1 MNINI
6 LFFCVL
12 EYNGSLLLS
21 RAWLREREE
30 LAAAPAVG
38 RREWNGEYFFNFG
51 DSESRSWEEARKYGF
66 ICGGG
71 GKWYHQVISSIE
83 PGSRVWV
90 RIPGS
95 GYVGVCT
102 VREKAVPAPEAVLS
116 VDGKD
121 VPFLELP
128 LKGHYHRDRTDY
140 DEQEFIVKV
149 DWEVSVPKDEAVH
162 EFGFFGNQNIA
173 CRPTAPSWEFTL
185 DRLKSVWGLRQDGG
199 GADAGLQG

>member
-1 MNINI
+1 M
-6 LFFCVL
+6 
-12 EYNGSLLLS
+12 S
-21 RAWLREREE
+21 
-30 LAAAPAVG
+30 AVG

-185 DRLKSVWGLRQDGG
+185 DRLKSVWGLRRDGG
-199 GADAGLQG
+199 GADASLQG